1 LLFDHP
7 FQWREFSM
15 SATGYVN
22 GEFCD
27 LADAKIS
34 ILDRGLLFG
43 DAVYETVRVNNG
55 RLFRVADHYA
65 RMSGGLKALG
75 IPVPFSASRY
85 EAILTEL
92 AKRNGVRSGLLYIQV
107 TRGAAMRAHV
117 PPKELSPNVFA
128 FVQTGE
134 VPSWPRKYPGGVSVA
149 TVEDLRWQRC
159 NVKTS
164 MLLANA
170 LAKRQAADADAFEAI
185 LIGPDGTVREG
196 AVSNLFAVFNASLRT
211 HPADNHVLPGVTRN
225 LVLGLARTHGI
236 PAEERA
242 FSRAELLAAEEAF
255 LTGTTADVCPVV
267 RVDGKPIGGGRIGPI
282 TAKLSRLLA
291 EMLEAETK

>member
-1 LLFDHP
+1 
-7 FQWREFSM
+7 M

-43 DAVYETVRVNNG
+43 EAVYETVRVHNG

-65 RMSGGLKALG
+65 RMLGGLKALG
-75 IPVPFSASRY
+75 IAPPFSASGY
-85 EAILTEL
+85 EATLTEL
-92 AKRNGVRSGLLYIQV
+92 AKRNGVRSGLLYVQV
-107 TRGAAMRAHV
+107 TGGAAMRSHV
-117 PPKELSPNVFA
+117 PPKALSPNVFA

-134 VPSWPRKYPGGVSVA
+134 VPSWPRKYPGGVAVT
-149 TVEDLRWQRC
+149 TVTDLRWQRC

-170 LAKRQAADADAFEAI
+170 QAKRQAADADAFEAI
-185 LIGPDGTVREG
+185 LVGPDGAVREG
-196 AVSNLFAVFNASLRT
+196 AVSNLFAVLDATLRT

-225 LVLGLARTHGI
+225 LVLGLARAHGI
-236 PAEERA
+236 PVAERA
-242 FSRAELLAAEEAF
+242 FSKAELFAAEEAF

-267 RVDGKPIGGGRIGPI
+267 RVDGEPVGDGRIGPI
-282 TAKLSRLLA
+282 TARLGRLLA
-291 EMLEAETK
+291 ELLDAETK